1 MKKTEL
7 LKNGIL
13 KAAVFLS
20 ALLIQLSLS
29 CKKDSDS
36 SASTS
41 PELGKDSLK
50 IGLYKTSYDN
60 YEVNEEFKVVNGEEY
75 VNRIWYVDK
84 KGDTL
89 YDKGNFYTVQLP
101 DTATVNEIISIKI
114 FLERPY
120 FGYTSRLIL
129 FPTDKSST
137 KNNSLA
143 KDTIFSIAESG
154 DKKLQKQL
162 EGAPTNL
169 MLIHNVK
176 FLSPGEKTIN
186 AILKEIDT
194 ARVES
199 ELVEKERIM
208 YLKEQIFIKDKKG

>member
-13 KAAVFLS
+13 KVAMFLS
-20 ALLIQLSLS
+20 ALLILLSLS

-41 PELGKDSLK
+41 PELGTDSLK
-50 IGLYKTSYDN
+50 SGLYKTSYDD

-101 DTATVNEIISIKI
+101 DTATVNEIIVSG
-114 FLERPY
+114 P
-120 FGYTSRLIL
+120 
-129 FPTDKSST
+129 PTASF
-137 KNNSLA
+137 NLA
-143 KDTIFSIAESG
+143 
-154 DKKLQKQL
+154 
-162 EGAPTNL
+162 
-169 MLIHNVK
+169 
-176 FLSPGEKTIN
+176 
-186 AILKEIDT
+186 
-194 ARVES
+194 
-199 ELVEKERIM
+199 
-208 YLKEQIFIKDKKG
+208 

>member
-60 YEVNEEFKVVNGEEY
+60 YEVNEEFKVLNGEEY
-75 VNRIWYVDK
+75 VNRIWYIDK
-84 KGDTL
+84 KCDAL
-89 YDKGNFYTVQLP
+89 
-101 DTATVNEIISIKI
+101 
-114 FLERPY
+114 
-120 FGYTSRLIL
+120 
-129 FPTDKSST
+129 
-137 KNNSLA
+137 
-143 KDTIFSIAESG
+143 
-154 DKKLQKQL
+154 
-162 EGAPTNL
+162 
-169 MLIHNVK
+169 
-176 FLSPGEKTIN
+176 
-186 AILKEIDT
+186 
-194 ARVES
+194 
-199 ELVEKERIM
+199 
-208 YLKEQIFIKDKKG
+208 